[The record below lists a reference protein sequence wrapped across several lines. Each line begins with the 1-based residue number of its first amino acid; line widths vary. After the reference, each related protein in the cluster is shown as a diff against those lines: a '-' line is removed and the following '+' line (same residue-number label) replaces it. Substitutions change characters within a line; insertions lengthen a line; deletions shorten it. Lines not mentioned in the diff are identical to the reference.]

1 MFYDFASFAV
11 RLLLA
16 VLARCSVEGTERLP
30 RDGAFLIVSNHLS
43 LIDPPVLGALI
54 PRRIVFMAKEE
65 LFHVPIIGQLVSW
78 YGAFAIRRGEADRQ
92 ALRKAVGVLEHGQVL
107 GMFPEGTR
115 SKTGKM
121 NEAHPGAALIALLSG
136 ATVVPVA
143 ITGTDRVQSPLSLLT
158 RPRIAVRVG
167 EPFKMERVRS
177 RKENLEDATR
187 EMMRRVAV
195 LLPEE
200 RRGFYEVAAMRNER
214 CGVIEEGAVK

>member
-187 EMMRRVAV
+187 EMMGRVAV

>member
-30 RDGAFLIVSNHLS
+30 RDGAFLIISNHLS

-65 LFHVPIIGQLVSW
+65 LFHAPIIGQLVSW

-143 ITGTDRVQSPLSLLT
+143 ITGTDRVRSPLSLLA

-177 RKENLEDATR
+177 RKENLEHATR
-187 EMMRRVAV
+187 EMMGRVAV

-200 RRGFYEVAAMRNER
+200 RRGFYEGAAMRNGR
-214 CGVIEEGAVK
+214 GGVIEEGAVK

>member
-65 LFHVPIIGQLVSW
+65 LFHAPIIGQLVSW

-143 ITGTDRVQSPLSLLT
+143 ITGTDRVRSPLSLLA

-187 EMMRRVAV
+187 EMMGRVAV

-214 CGVIEEGAVK
+214 CGVVEQGAVK